1 MNHFIY
7 MGGNTLTWDVLNI
20 IGTIAFALSG
30 TFVAMEVK
38 YDLMGIYI
46 LGFVTA
52 FGGGAIRNLLIGVP
66 ITTLWEQGN
75 LFIIAFIIMT
85 VAFFLPSFLFHTW
98 ERWGVFFDAIGLGA
112 FAIQGAIYAAEMNL
126 PISASIVAAAL
137 TGTGGGMIRDI
148 LAGRRPL
155 FLKKEIYILW
165 TLLAGIPVG
174 IGWIHST
181 VGYLFILGLIVLF
194 RMLSV
199 HYRWSLP
206 HRSIHNN

>member
-85 VAFFLPSFLFHTW
+85 VSFFLPSFLFHTW
-98 ERWGVFFDAIGLGA
+98 QRWGVFFDAIGLGA
-112 FAIQGAIYAAEMNL
+112 
-126 PISASIVAAAL
+126 
-137 TGTGGGMIRDI
+137 
-148 LAGRRPL
+148 
-155 FLKKEIYILW
+155 LKKN
-165 TLLAGIPVG
+165 TP
-174 IGWIHST
+174 S
-181 VGYLFILGLIVLF
+181 FP
-194 RMLSV
+194 SV
-199 HYRWSLP
+199 K
-206 HRSIHNN
+206 

>member
-1 MNHFIY
+1 
-7 MGGNTLTWDVLNI
+7 
-20 IGTIAFALSG
+20 
-30 TFVAMEVK
+30 MEVK

-137 TGTGGGMIRDI
+137 TGDR
-148 LAGRRPL
+148 
-155 FLKKEIYILW
+155 K
-165 TLLAGIPVG
+165 
-174 IGWIHST
+174 ST
-181 VGYLFILGLIVLF
+181 RLNSSHVAISYAVFCL
-194 RMLSV
+194 
-199 HYRWSLP
+199 
-206 HRSIHNN
+206 NK